1 MGESSVGLEEKWGWG
16 CSSRQKTVVVTTVTP
31 RSGAVDDTPE
41 LSVSATSVEEETL
54 EKERWK
60 NME

>member
-1 MGESSVGLEEKWGWG
+1 MGLEEKWGWG

-41 LSVSATSVEEETL
+41 LSASATSVEEETL

-60 NME
+60 NTE